1 MKLTILL
8 LAVLI
13 ILVVIC
19 IVKNGAIERFIVT
32 VDETVL
38 GPGCPDYVVSDGYQ
52 FYLVWNRKVF
62 DGVTNPLVYNDKSA
76 VAAELSRRGCPN
88 MIDNIV
94 YLRRSTNHMDPT
106 VSYER
111 ECNQQTANPL
121 SAVTKCTMDKIFS
134 IPGQTSLLTAEEL
147 AKLRPEEIQA
157 LEISRIGARNDI
169 SEEEKQAKIADIKK
183 GTSIMGGEVSEAYEY
198 IKRVNSAIASMDTPD
213 LVNYDTETCMF
224 DKLSRDDPDL
234 GSGEGLQKFRK
245 YYNQKLAATISQRP
259 DQDRADLVL
268 GKDSLREF
276 DAYFNQA
283 NDLSITNEMVARI
296 FGDDP
301 GF

>member
-1 MKLTILL
+1 MKLSIILL
-8 LAVLI
+8 AALI
-13 ILVVIC
+13 ILVVVC

-32 VDETVL
+32 VDETLL
-38 GPGCPDYVVSDGYQ
+38 GPECPDYVVSDGYM

-62 DGVTNPLVYNDKSA
+62 DGVTNPLVFADKSA
-76 VAAELSRRGCPN
+76 VATELSKRGCPN
-88 MIDNIV
+88 MMDNIV
-94 YLRRSTNHMDPT
+94 YLRRTTNHMDPT

-147 AKLRPEEIQA
+147 AKLRPDEIMA
-157 LEISRIGARNDI
+157 LEISRIGKRNDI
-169 SEEEKQAKIADIKK
+169 SEEEKLKK
-183 GTSIMGGEVSEAYEY
+183 GMGGEVSEAYEY

-224 DKLSRDDPDL
+224 DKLARDDPGI
-234 GSGEGLQKFRK
+234 GSPEGLQKFRK
-245 YYNQKLAATISQRP
+245 YYNQKLAAAVSQRP
-259 DQDRADLVL
+259 DQDRVDLVL
-268 GKDSLREF
+268 GKDSLKEF

-283 NDLSITNEMVARI
+283 NDLSITNEMVAQI
-296 FGDDP
+296 FGDDTN
-301 GF
+301 

>member
-1 MKLTILL
+1 MKLSIIL

-13 ILVVIC
+13 ILVVVC

-32 VDETVL
+32 VDETLL
-38 GPGCPDYVVSDGYQ
+38 GHECPDYVVSDGYM

-62 DGVTNPLVYNDKSA
+62 DGVTNPLTFADKA
-76 VAAELSRRGCPN
+76 GVAAELNRRGCPN
-88 MIDNIV
+88 MMDNIV

-111 ECNQQTANPL
+111 ECNKQTANPL
-121 SAVTKCTMDKIFS
+121 NAVTKCTMDKIFS

-169 SEEEKQAKIADIKK
+169 SEEEKASQIEKLKK
-183 GTSIMGGEVSEAYEY
+183 GMGGEVSEAYEY

-224 DKLSRDDPDL
+224 DKLARDDPGM
-234 GSGEGLQKFRK
+234 GSPEGLQKFRK
-245 YYNQKLAATISQRP
+245 YYNQKLAATVSQRP

-276 DAYFNQA
+276 DEYFNQA
-283 NDLSITNEMVARI
+283 NDLSITNEMVAQI
-296 FGDDP
+296 FGDTTD
-301 GF
+301 